1 MVLLKKI
8 VVLGDMLELGDQEV
22 QFHYEVGKLIDPAKI
37 SHVFTYGRLGA
48 QIAEGAKIN
57 FPNERV
63 KAYDNKEELVKD
75 LQAVVDVKDVVLIK
89 ASRGMKLEEV
99 ITMLK

>member
-1 MVLLKKI
+1 
-8 VVLGDMLELGDQEV
+8 MLELGDQEV
-22 QFHYEVGKLIDPAKI
+22 QFHYEVGKLIDPKI
-37 SHVFTYGRLGA
+37 SYVFTYGRLGA

>member
-1 MVLLKKI
+1 MN
-8 VVLGDMLELGDQEV
+8 
-22 QFHYEVGKLIDPAKI
+22 PAKI
-37 SHVFTYGRLGA
+37 SYVFTYGKLGA

-57 FPNERV
+57 FPKDRV
-63 KAYDNKEELVKD
+63 KAYDSKEELIKE
-75 LQAVVDVKDVVLIK
+75 LQAVVGTKDVVLVK

>member
-1 MVLLKKI
+1 
-8 VVLGDMLELGDQEV
+8 MLELGDQEV

-37 SHVFTYGRLGA
+37 SYVFTYGKLGA
-48 QIAEGAKIN
+48 QIAEGAKLISLTN
-57 FPNERV
+57 V
-63 KAYDNKEELVKD
+63 KAYDNKEELVKE
-75 LQAVVDVKDVVLIK
+75 LQAVVDAKDVVLVK

>member
-1 MVLLKKI
+1 
-8 VVLGDMLELGDQEV
+8 MLELGDQEV

-37 SHVFTYGRLGA
+37 SYVFTYGKLGA

-63 KAYDNKEELVKD
+63 KAYDNKEELVKRV
-75 LQAVVDVKDVVLIK
+75 ASSSRCKRCCINKSISRYEIGRSNYDVEIIGVYK
-89 ASRGMKLEEV
+89 
-99 ITMLK
+99 

>member
-1 MVLLKKI
+1 M
-8 VVLGDMLELGDQEV
+8 

-37 SHVFTYGRLGA
+37 AHVFTYGRLGA

-63 KAYDNKEELVKD
+63 KAYDNKEELVRD
-75 LQAVVDVKDVVLIK
+75 LQAVVDAKRYLY
-89 ASRGMKLEEV
+89 
-99 ITMLK
+99 